1 MIRRLLPWVAL
12 AAVVA
17 GALVVGGASGR
28 PDPSPAARARRL
40 SAELRCPVCQ
50 GLSVADSPSS
60 TARAIAADIRRRIDE
75 GESDGAIRQAYVE
88 RYGEWILLQPEGSGL
103 GTVVW
108 ALPVAGLIL
117 GGGALVLAFRRW
129 RRQPALQ
136 PSEADRALVERALAS
151 PGTPPS
157 PRMSRGPDVQADG
170 T

>member
-17 GALVVGGASGR
+17 GALVAGGASGR
-28 PDPSPAARARRL
+28 PDPSPAARAQRL
-40 SAELRCPVCQ
+40 AAELRCPVCQ

-60 TARAIAADIRRRIDE
+60 TARAIAADIRRRVDE
-75 GESDGAIRQAYVE
+75 GQSDQAIRQAYVE

-103 GTVVW
+103 GAVVW
-108 ALPVAGLIL
+108 ALPVAGLVL

-129 RRQPALQ
+129 RRQPALE
-136 PSEADRALVERALAS
+136 PSEADRTLVEQALAS
-151 PGTPPS
+151 
-157 PRMSRGPDVQADG
+157 RDPDVGAEG